1 MRLERVL
8 FHALPI
14 QVNCEVIKEN
24 KEAGGNH
31 VSSHRLLLVE
41 DDRSISE
48 MVGPYLEKEGYSV
61 VYAYDGLEAEHKF
74 REAEPAFDLVIL
86 DLMLPERSGMD
97 VLQTI
102 RAASLVPVLILS
114 AKDGEVD
121 KALGLG
127 FGADDYLSKP
137 FSLIE
142 LTARIKAAIRRANYT
157 LPPVTSTPAKDQRI
171 EIGGLV
177 VDMETYEVD
186 REGIPVRL
194 TSKEFG
200 ILKLFV
206 THPGRVFTKAQIYTS
221 VWNDPYYGDE
231 NIINVHMRRL
241 REKIETD
248 PSNPQYIKT
257 LWGIGY
263 KLEVE
268 SK

>member
-1 MRLERVL
+1 MSR
-8 FHALPI
+8 
-14 QVNCEVIKEN
+14 Q
-24 KEAGGNH
+24 
-31 VSSHRLLLVE
+31 RLLLVE

-48 MVGPYLEKEGYSV
+48 MVGPYLEKEGFDLT
-61 VYAYDGLEAEHKF
+61 YAYDGLEAERLF
-74 REAEPAFDLVIL
+74 TEVGPGFDLIIL
-86 DLMLPERSGMD
+86 DLMLPHRSGMD

-102 RAASLVPVLILS
+102 RASSLVPVLILS
-114 AKDGEVD
+114 AKDGDVD

-157 LPPVTSTPAKDQRI
+157 SQPAENEAVEDHRI
-171 EIGGLV
+171 THGGLV
-177 VDMETYEVD
+177 VDMETYEVQRD
-186 REGIPVRL
+186 GEAVKL

-206 THPGRVFTKAQIYTS
+206 THPGKVFTKAQIYAS
-221 VWNDPYYGDE
+221 VWNDHYYGDE

-241 REKIETD
+241 REKLEVD
-248 PSNPQYIKT
+248 PSAPRYIKT

-263 KLEVE
+263 KLEAEPV
-268 SK
+268 

>member
-1 MRLERVL
+1 MNMLE
-8 FHALPI
+8 
-14 QVNCEVIKEN
+14 
-24 KEAGGNH
+24 GNA

-48 MVGPYLEKEGYSV
+48 MVGPYLEKEGYDVS
-61 VYAYDGLEAEHKF
+61 YAYDGYEAEEQFKQ
-74 REAEPAFDLVIL
+74 ATQAYDLVIL
-86 DLMLPERSGMD
+86 DLMLPRKNGME

-102 RAASLVPVLILS
+102 RSVSLVPVLILS

-157 LPPVTSTPAKDQRI
+157 VQPAETTNAPVQHERL
-171 EIGGLV
+171 EFGGLV
-177 VDMETYEVD
+177 MNMDTYEVE
-186 REGIPVRL
+186 REGAAIRL

-200 ILKLFV
+200 ILKLLV
-206 THPGRVFTKAQIYTS
+206 THPGKVFTKAQIYAA
-221 VWNDPYYGDE
+221 VWNDQYYGDE

-241 REKIETD
+241 REKIELD
-248 PSNPQYIKT
+248 PSAPQYIKT

-263 KLEVE
+263 KLEVDQT
-268 SK
+268 

>member
-1 MRLERVL
+1 ML
-8 FHALPI
+8 
-14 QVNCEVIKEN
+14 
-24 KEAGGNH
+24 
-31 VSSHRLLLVE
+31 SHRLLLVE

-48 MVGPYLEKEGYSV
+48 MVGPYLEKEGYDIT
-61 VYAYDGLEAEHKF
+61 YAYDGLEAERQF
-74 REAEPAFDLVIL
+74 SQSQPGYDLVIL
-86 DLMLPERSGMD
+86 DLMLPRKSGMD

-102 RAASLVPVLILS
+102 RAVSLVPVLILS

-157 LPPVTSTPAKDQRI
+157 TQPVAEVAKDQRI
-171 EIGGLV
+171 HIGGLV
-177 VDMETYEVD
+177 VDMETYEVE
-186 REGIPVRL
+186 REGTPVKL

-200 ILKLFV
+200 ILKLLV
-206 THPGRVFTKAQIYTS
+206 THPGKVFTKAQIYAS
-221 VWNDPYYGDE
+221 VWNDHYYGDE

-241 REKIETD
+241 REKLEAD
-248 PSNPQYIKT
+248 PSAPQYIKT

-263 KLEVE
+263 KLEAE
-268 SK
+268 QG

>member
-1 MRLERVL
+1 M
-8 FHALPI
+8 
-14 QVNCEVIKEN
+14 
-24 KEAGGNH
+24 
-31 VSSHRLLLVE
+31 LVE

-48 MVGPYLEKEGYSV
+48 MVGPYLEKEGFDLT
-61 VYAYDGLEAEHKF
+61 YAYDGLEAERLF
-74 REAEPAFDLVIL
+74 IEAKPGFDLIIL
-86 DLMLPERSGMD
+86 DLMLPQRSGMD

-102 RAASLVPVLILS
+102 RASSLVPVLILS

-142 LTARIKAAIRRANYT
+142 LTARIKACIRRANYT
-157 LPPVTSTPAKDQRI
+157 VQTAEVTTQDQRI
-171 EIGGLV
+171 TIGELV
-177 VDMETYEVD
+177 VDMETYEVERD
-186 REGIPVRL
+186 GQPIKL

-206 THPGRVFTKAQIYTS
+206 THPGKVFTKAQIYAS
-221 VWNDPYYGDE
+221 VWNDHYYGDE

-241 REKIETD
+241 REKLEVD
-248 PSNPQYIKT
+248 PSAPRYIKT

-263 KLEVE
+263 KLEAELV
-268 SK
+268 

>member
-1 MRLERVL
+1 M
-8 FHALPI
+8 
-14 QVNCEVIKEN
+14 
-24 KEAGGNH
+24 
-31 VSSHRLLLVE
+31 SSHRLLLVE

-48 MVGPYLEKEGYSV
+48 MVGPYLEKEGFDLT
-61 VYAYDGLEAEHKF
+61 YAYDGLEAEQLFK
-74 REAEPAFDLVIL
+74 ETKPCFDLIIL
-86 DLMLPERSGMD
+86 DLMLPHRSGMD

-102 RAASLVPVLILS
+102 RASSLVPVLILS

-157 LPPVTSTPAKDQRI
+157 AQPAEETAPHQRI
-171 EIGGLV
+171 TIGGLV
-177 VDMETYEVD
+177 VDIETYEVE
-186 REGIPVRL
+186 REGEPIKL

-200 ILKLFV
+200 ILKLLV
-206 THPGRVFTKAQIYTS
+206 THPGKVFTKAQIYAS
-221 VWNDPYYGDE
+221 VWNDHYYGDE

-241 REKIETD
+241 REKLEVD
-248 PSNPQYIKT
+248 PSAPRYIKT

-263 KLEVE
+263 KLEAEQV
-268 SK
+268 